1 MLIKAAINGGRSRA
15 EHSAVPITPEEQAA
29 AVVECLKAGAGAI
42 HLHVRGTFGSLGH
55 YNSRTIRSL
64 QSEKE
69 SLYVDDVSRTLEA
82 VRNATP
88 NSAVGLSTGAWI
100 LPDLLTRLQA
110 VAAWEVLPDFAS
122 VNFIEEGAAEL
133 AGDLME
139 HGVDIEVGLS
149 EATAA
154 EVFLQSGLA
163 WEEPVNTSSAGK
175 TGRLIRV
182 LFEPQEQEME
192 EALASVRA
200 IENVLTSKEAAQQ
213 PALSQLPRLLHGTEA
228 TAWPML
234 DEAISRGYGVRI
246 GLEDTLLMP
255 DGRRAR
261 DNAELVT
268 EAVRQVRDRG
278 GEQWAMGSSRRR

>member
-1 MLIKAAINGGRSRA
+1 MAQSTSR
-15 EHSAVPITPEEQAA
+15 V
-29 AVVECLKAGAGAI
+29 
-42 HLHVRGTFGSLGH
+42 
-55 YNSRTIRSL
+55 IRSIA
-64 QSEKE
+64 SEKE

-82 VRNATP
+82 VRSAAP
-88 NSAVGLSTGAWI
+88 NSAIGVSTGAWI
-100 LPDLLTRLQA
+100 LPDLLTRLKA

-149 EATAA
+149 DATAA
-154 EVFLQSGLA
+154 EIFLQSGLA
-163 WEEPVNTSSAGK
+163 WLEAANSLTAVK

-182 LFEPQEQEME
+182 LIEPQEQEME
-192 EALASVRA
+192 PALANVRA
-200 IENVLTSKEAAQQ
+200 IENVLTSKEAPQR

-234 DEAISRGYGVRI
+234 DEAIKRGYGVRI
-246 GLEDTLLMP
+246 GLEDTLVMP
-255 DGRRAR
+255 DSRVAR

-268 EAVRQVRDRG
+268 EAVRRAKSGKQ
-278 GEQWAMGSSRRR
+278 